1 MRCAQI
7 FLLVFLLTVQCSLQ
21 ANGEE
26 TSGKESAYDTDN
38 CIEITLPNILQL
50 DECLGDNLNLCKG
63 KTTLTEG
70 VLSLAN
76 CTVSGVVRNLSP
88 MRALVTIKDLL
99 VALLGKLIP
108 PLGDLLSSVQLFAL
122 FESGKIED
130 NVCHGEVKITVPNSL
145 GKCVD
150 DTLKLCK
157 EGTTIDISLVESLG
171 KTVGCL
177 VKDLFTNTP
186 QDTVSGLLCDIARL
200 LSTVLGQIPGGGI
213 LSKPIEQMC
222 KSN

>member
-1 MRCAQI
+1 MKYTQV
-7 FLLVFLLTVQCSLQ
+7 FLLVCFLTAQCCIRAS
-21 ANGEE
+21 GDE
-26 TSGKESAYDTDN
+26 TSEKDSGYDTEN

-50 DECLGDNLNLCKG
+50 GECLGDNLHVCKG
-63 KTTLTEG
+63 EKTLTEG

-76 CTVSGVVRNLSP
+76 CTVSGVVKNLSP
-88 MRALVTIKDLL
+88 VRALLTIRDLL

-108 PLGDLLSSVQLFAL
+108 PLGTFLNSIEFFGLLSSNN
-122 FESGKIED
+122 IED

-157 EGTTIDISLVESLG
+157 EGETIDISLVESLG
-171 KTVGCL
+171 RTVGCL
-177 VKDLFTNTP
+177 VKDLLTNAP
-186 QDTVSGLLCDIARL
+186 QDTVSGLLCDVARL
-200 LSTVLGQIPGGGI
+200 LSSVLGQVPGGGL
-213 LSKPIEQMC
+213 LSKSVENIC

>member
-1 MRCAQI
+1 MMDCM
-7 FLLVFLLTVQCSLQ
+7 SLR

-38 CIEITLPNILQL
+38 CIEVTLPNILQL
-50 DECLGDNLNLCKG
+50 DECLRDNLQPLQG
-63 KTTLTEG
+63 KD
-70 VLSLAN
+70 
-76 CTVSGVVRNLSP
+76 
-88 MRALVTIKDLL
+88 DLL

-108 PLGDLLSSVQLFAL
+108 PLGSLLSSVQLFAL

-130 NVCHGEVKITVPNSL
+130 NVCHGEVKITIPNSL

-157 EGTTIDISLVESLG
+157 EGNTIDISLVESLG
-171 KTVGCL
+171 KTVG
-177 VKDLFTNTP
+177 DLLTNTP